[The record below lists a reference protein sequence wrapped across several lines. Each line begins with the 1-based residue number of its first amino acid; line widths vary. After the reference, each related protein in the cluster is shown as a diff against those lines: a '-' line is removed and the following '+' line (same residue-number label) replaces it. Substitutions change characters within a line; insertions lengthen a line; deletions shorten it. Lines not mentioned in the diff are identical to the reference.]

1 MLYQPLTKVGP
12 GGGKVL
18 VPAHRTTEAPKHV
31 SPARLQS
38 RPRAAQTEGAKNRQP
53 PPKPRLA
60 RFPRIENE
68 SSEVIGCHL
77 WWVFDFRSLVTG
89 VGRAT
94 RLPSGPGVGRASPRA
109 VFMVVGTAALR
120 RPFPEPA
127 LSGGRDGRAAPSV
140 PRARLIRWSG
150 PRAARSSASSLAS
163 GGGDERRKRFP
174 PQPGRVPGWPEW

>member
-1 MLYQPLTKVGP
+1 MLYQPLTKVGR

-18 VPAHRTTEAPKHV
+18 VPAHRSTEAPKQV

-38 RPRAAQTEGAKNRQP
+38 RPRAAQKEGAKNRQP

-60 RFPRIENE
+60 RFPRFENE
-68 SSEVIGCHL
+68 SSAVIFGGFSIFVPWL
-77 WWVFDFRSLVTG
+77 RGWATDSASVQPGASVPASRVYG
-89 VGRAT
+89 GRA
-94 RLPSGPGVGRASPRA
+94 
-109 VFMVVGTAALR
+109 
-120 RPFPEPA
+120 
-127 LSGGRDGRAAPSV
+127 GRAAPSV

-174 PQPGRVPGWPEW
+174 PRPGRVPGWPEW